1 MTNLNLAEATVEIQ
15 ETQYSGY
22 SLNDA
27 NKDAAELHK
36 LNRKATLATAMVDQ
50 EIAELQKDLQALE
63 ERRKEIM
70 EPLNNEMDRLKA
82 NLMEYHRRVVEAG
95 GDKTI
100 KLPWATLKGRQQPQ
114 DFDRDENK
122 LLAWVQKSAPEY
134 VKVVAPTVAWGEL
147 KKAVT
152 VAGKKVLLKETG
164 EIVEGLEPK
173 ERAIKFDVEVL

>member
-1 MTNLNLAEATVEIQ
+1 MANVAYEEILS
-15 ETQYSGY
+15 ESTFSGY
-22 SLNDA
+22 GLNDA

-63 ERRKEIM
+63 ERRKEILQ
-70 EPLNNEMDRLKA
+70 PLNNEMDRLKA
-82 NLMEYHRRVVEAG
+82 NLMEYHRRELEAG

-114 DFDRDENK
+114 DYERDDTK
-122 LLAWVQKSAPEY
+122 LLAWAQESAPEY
-134 VKVVAPTVAWGEL
+134 IKVVDPTVAWGDL
-147 KKAVT
+147 KKAVV
-152 VAGKKVLLKETG
+152 VAGNKVLLKETG
-164 EIVEGLEPK
+164 EVVEGLEPK